1 MDRKKRKLESGDRQ
15 DDDRLRILDSFEGF
29 KVKSV
34 ISENS
39 RCKTAVIHGELDGKD
54 AIVLLERKPFNLS
67 NVSNYFTEETGL
79 ENTLKND
86 IYGTYDAYPPKVENA
101 VKAVVIHPAT
111 EKHVQKYTDQ
121 ERYIVHET
129 PSLYEQWVYNI
140 LEKKKEADRIVYE
153 DTDPDTGFIL
163 LPDMKWDRTDT
174 SALYLVAIVHKH
186 NIKSL
191 RDLDT
196 GSLPLLQN
204 ILKKGLKAI
213 QDTYDIPASKLNV
226 YIHYQPSYYHFHV
239 HFTNVKFEAPGFGAD
254 RAHLLADVINNIQ
267 LYGDFYKK
275 KTLTFLVREQE
286 DLYMKFKDA
295 GYFDCSEE
303 VSVEK

>member
-1 MDRKKRKLESGDRQ
+1 MAQVFLAKFRLQRSRNGDRFMFY
-15 DDDRLRILDSFEGF
+15 R
-29 KVKSV
+29 
-34 ISENS
+34 
-39 RCKTAVIHGELDGKD
+39 
-54 AIVLLERKPFNLS
+54 
-67 NVSNYFTEETGL
+67 TE
-79 ENTLKND
+79 
-86 IYGTYDAYPPKVENA
+86 Y
-101 VKAVVIHPAT
+101 
-111 EKHVQKYTDQ
+111 
-121 ERYIVHET
+121 
-129 PSLYEQWVYNI
+129 QWVYNI

-163 LPDMKWDRTDT
+163 LPDMNWDPTDT

-186 NIKSL
+186 DIKSL

-204 ILKKGLKAI
+204 ILMKGLKAI

-295 GYFDCSEE
+295 GYFDCSDI
-303 VSVEK
+303 